1 MNKKI
6 YFVAEAKVDG
16 DIIQSDKFN
25 LFVNP
30 ENNDQIFSDV
40 FQITEYRDFE
50 QYKNKEDFIVT
61 VLSMAASY
69 FDVYGDNVKDIS
81 IVAIDA
87 DTNVFLWGVK
97 FNVVDDD
104 KFQYAILDWKSKGIF
119 KFQDDDMTITIK

>member
-87 DTNVFLWGVK
+87 DTNVFLWGGK